1 MSAGWARGTAPRVSG
16 RVVCPGFMAGP
27 GTLLGT
33 QLLHWPSGAWPLPA
47 LASWRLERTRRRL
60 GTRVSGWVV
69 TPRAQTL
76 WGPSWAPGAQPSP
89 RPLRTQAPR
98 AFLGTSNPPQFILS
112 LQRKRP
118 QSVRGMAAFGPQSP
132 WLGLQSP
139 GRGRRMEVGG
149 NILGRADLMDSVWQ
163 GLGHW
168 YDHGLLSP
176 IAPPARAAWATVRT
190 SRRTQVHV
198 LGPFGVCEGSQGAL
212 QRRGS

>member
-1 MSAGWARGTAPRVSG
+1 MRPRGPCSHSTNTDGAPTWGVSCPRWESGQEGEAGRPGSDGSLAQGRPWGWADAARGLS
-16 RVVCPGFMAGP
+16 
-27 GTLLGT
+27 
-33 QLLHWPSGAWPLPA
+33 PS
-47 LASWRLERTRRRL
+47 SWRPGGGSHTQGRT
-60 GTRVSGWVV
+60 
-69 TPRAQTL
+69 
-76 WGPSWAPGAQPSP
+76 
-89 RPLRTQAPR
+89 
-98 AFLGTSNPPQFILS
+98 
-112 LQRKRP
+112 
-118 QSVRGMAAFGPQSP
+118 QSP

-212 QRRGS
+212 QRRGG